1 MQTNLNPDGMT
12 KAILSL
18 IFFAWCML
26 GCHTAATDRA
36 KNLLAK
42 ADACMESHPDSAL
55 LLLQGIGDAASL
67 QGKAQADYALLYSQA
82 CDKNLIS
89 ITHDSLIQIAVK
101 HYKDKKESLNAAKSY
116 FYLGCV
122 YRNANQDAMAIEAYL
137 KALEKMP
144 EGITHKLWMQ
154 IYFNLG
160 ERYFN
165 QSFYHNSMEM
175 YQKCLKASKEL
186 KDSSL
191 LFFPYRGIAVT
202 YLLTEES
209 DSALAYYQ
217 KALDISRFVHN
228 EYWEATILDDMS
240 NTYLYKGDTLTA
252 HQFITASIQK
262 DESAGSLYLRSKLL
276 YYRNELDSAKLFL
289 LAGCQSPDL
298 YAKTNCYNLLYSI
311 EKEMQNHASAY
322 AYNDSFNIYRDSI
335 EVLKQHQK
343 VEVLHIKYAMELQ
356 KKEAE
361 KREQKIYWRGSFII
375 IILLLG
381 GFCFYLYLMKKQ
393 KELLLKQKLL
403 NFNDQSQTISS
414 YLEEKFGEEISLQET
429 ASVFKREQLQKGAD
443 SFNASA
449 WGNRLKE
456 VEKQIK
462 SGDYIKPDEQPQ
474 LYHELEIHFKE
485 FIADFTK
492 IYPKMSKEDIY
503 YCILSGLGY
512 KSRTIVYC
520 MSSSGGALR
529 TRKNRLKKNM
539 AEDTFQTIFGS

>member
-1 MQTNLNPDGMT
+1 MT

-18 IFFAWCML
+18 LFFAWCML
-26 GCHTAATDRA
+26 GSHPATTDRA

-42 ADACMESHPDSAL
+42 ADSYMELHPDSAL
-55 LLLQGIGDAASL
+55 LLLQDIGNAASL

-101 HYKDKKESLNAAKSY
+101 YYKDKKENLNAAKSY

-137 KALEKMP
+137 KALGKMP

-165 QSFYHNSMEM
+165 QSFYNNSMEM
-175 YQKCLKASKEL
+175 YQKCLEASKEL

-191 LFFPYRGIAVT
+191 LFFPYRGIAKNH
-202 YLLTEES
+202 LLTEKI

-217 KALDISRFVHN
+217 KALDISRFIHN
-228 EYWEATILDDMS
+228 EYWEAGILNDIAK
-240 NTYLYKGDTLTA
+240 TYLHKRDTLKA
-252 HQFITASIQK
+252 YQFITASIQK

-289 LAGCQSPDL
+289 LEGCQSPDL
-298 YAKTNCYNLLYSI
+298 YAKTNCYNLLYKI
-311 EKEMQNHASAY
+311 EKKMQNHANAY
-322 AYNDSFNIYRDSI
+322 TYNDSFNIYRDSI
-335 EVLKQHQK
+335 EVLKQHEK
-343 VEVLHIKYAMELQ
+343 VEALHIKYAMELQ
-356 KKEAE
+356 KREVE
-361 KREQKIYWRGSFII
+361 KREEKIYWIGSFII
-375 IILLLG
+375 IIILLVGL
-381 GFCFYLYLMKKQ
+381 CFYLYLAQKQ

-403 NFNDQSQTISS
+403 SFKDQSQTISS
-414 YLEEKFGEEISLQET
+414 YLEEKLGEEISLQET
-429 ASVFKREQLQKGAD
+429 ASVFKREQLQKGLA

-449 WGNRLKE
+449 WGGRLKE
-456 VEKQIK
+456 MEKQIK

-474 LYHELEIHFKE
+474 LYHELEVHFKE

-503 YCILSGLGY
+503 YCILSCLGY
-512 KSRTIVYC
+512 KSRTIMYC

-529 TRKNRLKKNM
+529 TRKNRLKKNI
-539 AEDTFQTIFGS
+539 AGDTFQMIFDN

>member
-1 MQTNLNPDGMT
+1 MT

-18 IFFAWCML
+18 LFFAWCML
-26 GCHTAATDRA
+26 GSHPATTDRA

-42 ADACMESHPDSAL
+42 ADSYMELHPDSAL
-55 LLLQGIGDAASL
+55 LLLQDIGNAASL

-101 HYKDKKESLNAAKSY
+101 YYKDKKENLNAAKSY

-137 KALEKMP
+137 KALGKMP

-165 QSFYHNSMEM
+165 QSFYNNSMEM
-175 YQKCLKASKEL
+175 YQKCLEASKEL

-191 LFFPYRGIAVT
+191 LFFPYRGIAKNH
-202 YLLTEES
+202 LLTEKI

-217 KALDISRFVHN
+217 KALDISRFIHN
-228 EYWEATILDDMS
+228 EYWEAGILNDIAK
-240 NTYLYKGDTLTA
+240 TYLHKRDTLKA
-252 HQFITASIQK
+252 YQFITASIQK

-289 LAGCQSPDL
+289 LEGCQSPDL
-298 YAKTNCYNLLYSI
+298 YAKTNCYNLLYKI
-311 EKEMQNHASAY
+311 EKKMQNHANAY
-322 AYNDSFNIYRDSI
+322 TYNDSFNIYRDSI
-335 EVLKQHQK
+335 EVLKQHEK
-343 VEVLHIKYAMELQ
+343 VEALHIKYAMELQ
-356 KKEAE
+356 KREVE
-361 KREQKIYWRGSFII
+361 KREEKIYWIGSFII
-375 IILLLG
+375 IIILLG
-381 GFCFYLYLMKKQ
+381 GLCFYLYLMKKQ

-403 NFNDQSQTISS
+403 SFKDQSQTISS
-414 YLEEKFGEEISLQET
+414 YLEEKLGEEISLQET
-429 ASVFKREQLQKGAD
+429 ASVFKREQLQKGLA

-449 WGNRLKE
+449 WGGRLKE
-456 VEKQIK
+456 MEKQIK

-474 LYHELEIHFKE
+474 LYHELEVHFKE

-492 IYPKMSKEDIY
+492 IYPKMSKDDIY
-503 YCILSGLGY
+503 YCILSSLSY
-512 KSRTIVYC
+512 KSRIIMYC

-529 TRKNRLKKNM
+529 TRKNRLKKNI
-539 AEDTFQTIFGS
+539 AGDTFQMIFDN